1 MEQVDVIVTE
11 RCGVA
16 ASKESTT
23 AMTDVEQQQPLAD
36 GDAMLKCFSPLL
48 SSMNMFGLYFTQAS
62 RHIQDASAPT
72 SEAKDSQVPR
82 KWTAGRIY
90 ALVIVV
96 VAWLNTVR
104 TLSAFEKRDKFG
116 LVLFVKLASVAG
128 GLFSALQHTAC
139 FVACQTG
146 NLDRVFFDAR
156 LPKSDVARYR
166 RLAVIHATVCWV
178 FLLADVNIY
187 LIPGFIMDNGM
198 HSSMTPFGVHV
209 ATTDHMLVL
218 RNVVSVLLFIMADS
232 AWFFS
237 YSVNYMITSVL
248 YDQLRALNKDFH
260 LAVGYRGEFQGS
272 IRKFRRRHQEL
283 SQSVQNADQ
292 FMMISNV
299 AGFFYQ
305 IVNVI
310 LILYCTIFF
319 RDETVGQDAISAIMY
334 VNWLVS
340 TLCGLT
346 LSACQGV
353 AINHAVCLRLVA
365 GANYVALSTD

>member
-146 NLDRVFFDAR
+146 NLDRVFLDAR

-166 RLAVIHATVCWV
+166 RLAVIHTIVCWV
-178 FLLADVNIY
+178 FLLAGSSTFVFSMFVGDSVSDLSMKIFDVN
-187 LIPGFIMDNGM
+187 F
-198 HSSMTPFGVHV
+198 
-209 ATTDHMLVL
+209 LV
-218 RNVVSVLLFIMADS
+218 SHQLFIVVEVINGLTFILTEYT
-232 AWFFS
+232 WFFS
-237 YSVNYMITSVL
+237 HSVNYMITSVL
-248 YDQLRALNKDFH
+248 CDQFRALNEDFNR
-260 LAVGYRGEFQGS
+260 AVGYGGEFRGS
-272 IRKFRRRHQEL
+272 IRESRRRHQEL
-283 SQSVQNADQ
+283 SQSVQNTDR
-292 FMMISNV
+292 FMMISNT
-299 AGFFYQ
+299 AG
-305 IVNVI
+305 ICCPIMNVI
-310 LILYCTIFF
+310 LILYCALFF
-319 RDETVGQDAISAIMY
+319 RDETIGQGEFSAITY
-334 VNWLVS
+334 VYWLAS
-340 TLCGLT
+340 TLVGLT
-346 LSACQGV
+346 LTACQGV
-353 AINHAVCLRLVA
+353 AVNHAVRIA
-365 GANYVALSTD
+365 GNLLIRRTSYFVH